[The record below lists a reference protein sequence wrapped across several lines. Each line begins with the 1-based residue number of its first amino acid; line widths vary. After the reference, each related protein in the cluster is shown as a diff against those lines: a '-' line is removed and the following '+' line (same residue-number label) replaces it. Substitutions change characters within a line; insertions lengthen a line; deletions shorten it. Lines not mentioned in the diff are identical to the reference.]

1 MKRLLPI
8 GLVLG
13 AIAAP
18 AVPMTALPARAAA
31 RPVAAPAGGL
41 RVIQPE
47 RSTLGNGMTLLLLP
61 RHGLPLVQMQLM
73 IPAGARHDPPG
84 RAGVAG
90 LTAGLLSKGTTRRDG
105 DHFADEVE
113 FLGGTLEA
121 SAGIERSEI
130 AGEFAAR
137 DLERGLAL
145 MAEMVR
151 TPAFDPADVT
161 RERALLVAG
170 IEATLDDPTAIADRA
185 WPRWLYGAHPYGRP
199 ASGDRASAA
208 AITRDDL
215 AAFHQAR
222 YVPRGAAL
230 ILSGDFDPRRAKRMV
245 GKTFGSWK
253 GAPPAD
259 APLAAP
265 VARTGRA
272 ILLLDKPDLTQCQI
286 RVGNLALRRADPGW
300 PALRVV
306 DTVLGG
312 GFTSRLVTRVRV
324 EEGLTYS
331 IGSEMRGRLA
341 GGSLSIS
348 TFSKN
353 ETLAKTLGLVLE
365 IAKGLASEGPTDAE
379 LEKARNYLAGQ
390 YPLGLEAPDDLAS
403 AFLDAEFYGL
413 ERGAVAG
420 FVARVR
426 AVTAAEARAAAA
438 RFVPSADAAIV
449 VVGPAAAIADTLAP
463 FGPVTVRP
471 AAWVIDAAP

>member
-1 MKRLLPI
+1 VKRLLRI
-8 GLVLG
+8 GRVLG
-13 AIAAP
+13 AIAVA
-18 AVPMTALPARAAA
+18 AAGMTALPARAAA
-31 RPVAAPAGGL
+31 KPVASPPGGL
-41 RVIQPE
+41 RVIEPE
-47 RSTLGNGMTLLLLP
+47 RSTLGNGLTLLLLP
-61 RHGLPLVQMQLM
+61 RHGLPLVQMQMM

-84 RAGVAG
+84 REGVAG
-90 LTAGLLSKGTTRRDG
+90 MTAGLLSKGTTRRDA

-113 FLGGTLEA
+113 FLGGTLAA
-121 SAGIERSEI
+121 SAGIERSVI

-185 WPRWLYGAHPYGRP
+185 FARWLYGAHPYGRP
-199 ASGDRASAA
+199 ASGNRASAA

-215 AAFHQAR
+215 AAFHRAR

-230 ILSGDFDPRRAKRMV
+230 ILSGDFDPRRAKRAV
-245 GKTFGSWK
+245 GKSFGSWK

-265 VARTGRA
+265 VAIAGRP
-272 ILLLDKPDLTQCQI
+272 ILLLDKPDLTQSQI
-286 RVGNLALRRADPGW
+286 RVGNVAIRRADPGW

-312 GFTSRLVTRVRV
+312 GFTSRLVNRVRV

-331 IGSEMRGRLA
+331 IGSDLSGRLA
-341 GGSLSIS
+341 GGSLSIN
-348 TFSKN
+348 TFSRN
-353 ETLAKTLGLVLE
+353 DTLAKTLGLVLE
-365 IAKGLASEGPTDAE
+365 IAKGLASEGPTGAE

-390 YPLGLEAPDDLAS
+390 YPLALEAPDDLAS

-420 FVARVR
+420 FAGRVR
-426 AVTAAEARAAAA
+426 AVTADEARGAAA
-438 RFVPSADAAIV
+438 RFVPAADAAIV
-449 VVGPAAAIADTLAP
+449 VVGPAATLKDALAS

-471 AAWVIDAAP
+471 AAWVIDAGP